1 MEPIQGNVSIDAQ
14 NIMPIIKKWLY
25 SDHDIFYRELVSNGC
40 DAITKLKKLA
50 LMGEYETPDDETYKV
65 QVTVNPK
72 EKTIKIEDNGLGMT
86 EDEVDEYI
94 NQIAFSGA
102 QDFLNKYKDK
112 ANEDQIIGHFG
123 LGFYSSFMVAD
134 KVTIDTLSYKK
145 DAKPVHWESEGGTE
159 FDMKEG
165 TKEGHGTL
173 ITLYLNEDSAEFA
186 NEYRAR
192 EILDKYCAFM
202 PVEIYLND
210 ETAEPQ
216 YDTIEKDELTDKDT
230 VIETIVEPAKTEEKE
245 KEDVPN
251 FESFVIEDE
260 NSIVLLNFVKK
271 VIKSS
276 LKLDN
281 FTVMVLDGKRA
292 SSSFAAY
299 GIKLTREYVV
309 IISADGIDEYC
320 SKLTRFTNHDVKAV
334 LPSTIFWE
342 EGKELVVEDDSSFSV
357 VEEHQS
363 KELSNTNSNVSFRK
377 SKTILPHWLDKK
389 IFNDHR
395 AIYAPEHERYEYNLD
410 LNEEELKVYLGT
422 YFPRSYAEMFCVVD
436 NLMQNK
442 HLKEMLERDKINV
455 LDCGCGTG
463 GEILGFITAIGKH
476 LTHAKINI
484 TAIDG
489 NDGALVILKDL
500 IESNPNKKVQVELSI
515 LNQTLN
521 NGEDVENLAF
531 GEKNFHFILC
541 DKIVCELISK
551 EVLPINAYAIM
562 AKKLAT
568 YLHENGL
575 LIMLDVTT
583 KDEHSGYFYPQLMNS
598 SINDYVR
605 ESRTIETLLP
615 LSCACYY
622 ECRDLCFMQQTFSVS
637 HSHKSNDESRVCYR
651 VLCRKPLKTTIMQ
664 EIEIENF
671 AHVIHPTKYKQND
684 DSAICSRSKNNK
696 ITIDSFNINL

>member
-1 MEPIQGNVSIDAQ
+1 MGGLLAFRVGNFDTTAEREQFRFLCEQLKAHYEDSNEFCVFAGNYNIGCELDALF
-14 NIMPIIKKWLY
+14 I
-25 SDHDIFYRELVSNGC
+25 
-40 DAITKLKKLA
+40 
-50 LMGEYETPDDETYKV
+50 
-65 QVTVNPK
+65 
-72 EKTIKIEDNGLGMT
+72 
-86 EDEVDEYI
+86 
-94 NQIAFSGA
+94 
-102 QDFLNKYKDK
+102 
-112 ANEDQIIGHFG
+112 
-123 LGFYSSFMVAD
+123 
-134 KVTIDTLSYKK
+134 KK
-145 DAKPVHWESEGGTE
+145 DAIISIEFKNYGGNVIANENGEWTCDGKIIKGGSRKTVLQQARINHSTVKKEFKVLGVEKNQIKDVPHLIIFHQPIKLANNLSATNKSWLHITDNEHFIEKLDDITCPHTYLDPLGIVNLAETLNLNPFYLTE
-159 FDMKEG
+159 FSNAA
-165 TKEGHGTL
+165 
-173 ITLYLNEDSAEFA
+173 Y
-186 NEYRAR
+186 
-192 EILDKYCAFM
+192 DK
-202 PVEIYLND
+202 P
-210 ETAEPQ
+210 TEP
-216 YDTIEKDELTDKDT
+216 IEKIELFENIKNY
-230 VIETIVEPAKTEEKE
+230 ETYTEEKKQNE
-245 KEDVPN
+245 KPKDKEEDLN
-251 FESFVIEDE
+251 LNSFVIENED
-260 NSIVLLNFVKK
+260 SIALSDFVKRI
-271 VIKSS
+271 VGLS

-281 FTVMVLDGKRA
+281 FTVKVLDSTRA
-292 SSSFAAY
+292 SSSFAAH
-299 GIKLTREYVV
+299 GIRLTQEYVV
-309 IISADGIDEYC
+309 TINADGIGEHC
-320 SKLTRFTNHDVKAV
+320 AKLAKFTNHAVKAIS
-334 LPSTIFWE
+334 PSTIFWE
-342 EGKELVVEDDSSFSV
+342 EGERIATEDDNPSAV

-363 KELSNTNSNVSFRK
+363 KELSNTNSIVCFRK

-389 IFNDHR
+389 IFTDHQ

>member
-1 MEPIQGNVSIDAQ
+1 MAKSGSLSINSE
-14 NIMPIIKKWLY
+14 NIFPIIKKWLY

-72 EKTIKIEDNGLGMT
+72 EKTIRIEDNGLGMT

-123 LGFYSSFMVAD
+123 LGFYSAFMVAD
-134 KVTIDTLSYKK
+134 KVTIDTLSYKP

-165 TKEGHGTL
+165 TKEGHGTV